1 MILLSAF
8 FALNTSRFDADTD
21 GVPPIPREFR
31 AAWVATVDNIDW
43 PSKRTL
49 SVEQQRAELLQIMDA
64 AAAIHLNAIIL
75 QVRPSA
81 DALYPSKLEPWSEY
95 LTGLQGRPP
104 TPQYDPLAF
113 AVEEAHK
120 RGLELHCWF
129 NPYRAKHFVQKGPLA
144 KTHIG
149 VRHPEVVKSYGKYLW
164 MDPGEPL
171 VQKQSLNVIQ
181 DVVKRY
187 DIDGVHIDDYF
198 YPYPEGNAPFPDQ
211 PSFEKYKANGGKLA
225 LDDWRRNN
233 VNEFVHNMYSTVK
246 RTKKWVKVG
255 ISPFGIY
262 RPHFPATIKTTFDQY
277 GVLYADAR
285 KWLNEGWC
293 DYYTPQLYWS
303 SKTPDQNYGDLLDWW
318 IGENKLGRHVWPGNY
333 TSRTGPEEA
342 KSFPAQEIGDQ
353 IDITRQKPG
362 ATGNVHFS
370 MKAFLANWK
379 GVREV
384 VAEKYRDP
392 AFVPACPWL
401 ADKPVGQPKPIST
414 VKIGKGKQTVWKVAW
429 SSVPGIRSYL
439 ITMAEATPTGDKWT
453 KWQTWKNTAF
463 EIPIDMRTPENPNR
477 SVNFS
482 RLAVVALDRCGNA
495 SKPMVLTLKKSAK
508 G

>member
-1 MILLSAF
+1 MTLMSSL
-8 FALNTSRFDADTD
+8 FALHSLAAAVSNPD
-21 GVPPIPREFR
+21 VPPIPREFR

-49 SVEQQRAELLQIMDA
+49 STAEQKAELIRIMDE

-95 LTGLQGRPP
+95 LTGLQGRAPSP
-104 TPQYDPLAF
+104 NYDPLAL
-113 AVEEAHK
+113 AVQEAHK

-144 KTHIG
+144 SSHIG
-149 VRHPEVVKSYGKYLW
+149 VTHPEVVKSYGRYLW

-171 VQKQSLNVIQ
+171 VQQHSLNVIQ

-198 YPYPEGNAPFPDQ
+198 YPYPEGTVPFPDE
-211 PSFEKYKANGGKLA
+211 PSYAKYRENGGKLA
-225 LDDWRRNN
+225 LDDWRRDN
-233 VNEFVHNMYSTVK
+233 VNKFIHNMYSVVK
-246 RTKKWVKVG
+246 KTKKWVKVG

-318 IGENKLGRHVWPGNY
+318 IGENKQGRHMWPGNY

-342 KSFPAQEIGDQ
+342 KSFTGEEIGDQ
-353 IDITRQKPG
+353 IDITREKTG

-379 GVREV
+379 GVRNI
-384 VAEKYRDP
+384 VARKYTEP
-392 AFVPACPWL
+392 AFVPASPWL
-401 ADKPVGQPKPIST
+401 AQGPIGQPKPVSNKVTSREPNAI
-414 VKIGKGKQTVWKVAW
+414 WKVKW
-429 SSVPGIRSYL
+429 SPVNGIAHYLVNQSVSVGGVEQWATWHTWPTNSL
-439 ITMAEATPTGDKWT
+439 ELPKMAGTP
-453 KWQTWKNTAF
+453 Q
-463 EIPIDMRTPENPNR
+463 NPR
-477 SVNFS
+477 AMLSKI
-482 RLAVVALDRCGNA
+482 AVVAMDRCGNA
-495 SKPMVLTLKKSAK
+495 SAPIVFDINKATKN
-508 G
+508 